1 MEIERLGKYELLE
14 RLGRG
19 GMGEVWKAHDT
30 GLRRYVAIKLLH
42 ADLQA
47 NPDFVTHFM
56 REAQFVASL
65 QHPNIVQIHDFQLA
79 DTHGSSVKAFM
90 VMDYIEGGTLADY
103 IAKTVRKGLFPPAA
117 DIVSLFTAIGLALDY
132 AHQKGMIHRDI
143 KPENI
148 LLDRSTGTGKGPGV
162 PILTDFGIAR
172 LQGTNDSTLTRAW
185 LGTPRYLS
193 PEQAESHSIDKRSDL
208 YSLGIVL
215 YEILTGITPFRGD
228 NPFAI
233 MMQHVHEQPTPPAL
247 INSNVT
253 PALSAVVLRSI
264 AKDPAARFPSAT
276 AMALALTQAFNLPI
290 PASLSPTRSI
300 SQRPDYNP
308 LQPSTPQPGLD
319 ARPHIVTTSPSTP
332 YASVQGGYPEAQ
344 LISPA
349 NSPIMHNS
357 GQNQIHPPIAPS
369 PRRPRHRNL
378 YVALIACAILLLVGI
393 STFFAFPQLFSQQ
406 TNHGTPT
413 PGTTGDVV
421 GSIVFLHS
429 PNAAATTFDQLKVD
443 LNKIPS
449 APAGTN
455 YYAWLETSGSD
466 ITLYPY
472 WQLPISNGSVHYIYP
487 GTAQHSDL
495 FAKSTLF
502 LITAEDANASPVIPN
517 PTRRLYYA
525 TIAHT
530 PTASPTFEVR
540 SCPQNG
546 TGNAVNG
553 C

>member
-1 MEIERLGKYELLE
+1 MELERLGKYELLE

-19 GMGEVWKAHDT
+19 GMGEVWKAQDT
-30 GLRRYVAIKLLH
+30 GLRRYVAIKVLH

-56 REAQFVASL
+56 REARLVASL
-65 QHPNIVQIHDFQLA
+65 QHPNIIQIHDFQLT
-79 DTHGSSVKAFM
+79 DTQGTSVKAFM

-117 DIVSLFTAIGLALDY
+117 DIVSLFTTIGLALDY

-148 LLDRSTGTGKGPGV
+148 LLDKSTGKAPGV

-172 LQGTNDSTLTRAW
+172 LQGASDSTLTRAW
-185 LGTPRYLS
+185 LGTPRYIS

-215 YEILTGITPFRGD
+215 YEMLTGITPFRGD

-233 MMQHVHEQPTPPAL
+233 MMQHVYEQPPPPAL

-264 AKDPAARFPSAT
+264 AKDPAARYPSAS
-276 AMALALTQAFNLPI
+276 AMVLELTRAFNLPV
-290 PASLSPTRSI
+290 PANLSPTRSI
-300 SQRPDYNP
+300 NQPPDYNS
-308 LQPSTPQPGLD
+308 LQPSTPSPGLD
-319 ARPHIVTTSPSTP
+319 ARPLIVTTSPPAP
-332 YASVQGGYPEAQ
+332 YAPVPGSYPESQ

-349 NSPIMHNS
+349 NSPIVSDS
-357 GQNQIHPPIAPS
+357 GKNEIHPPIPQS
-369 PRRPRHRNL
+369 PKRSRRRNL
-378 YVALIACAILLLVGI
+378 YIAIIACAILLLLGT
-393 STFFAFPQLFSQQ
+393 STFFAFSRIFSQS

-413 PGTTGDVV
+413 PGTAGDVV

-429 PNAAATTFDQLKVD
+429 SNAAANTFDQLRID
-443 LNKIPS
+443 INHISS
-449 APAGTN
+449 APAGTI

-466 ITLYPY
+466 ITVYPH
-472 WQLPISNGSVHYIYP
+472 WQLKVSNGSVHDLYP
-487 GTAQHSDL
+487 GSAQHSDL
-495 FAKSTLF
+495 FTKTGRF
-502 LITAEDANASPVIPN
+502 LITAEDTNMTPIIPK
-517 PTRRLYYA
+517 PDLTRHLYYA
-525 TIAHT
+525 TITHT
-530 PTASPTFEVR
+530 STASPTFEVR
-540 SCPQNG
+540 RCPQNG
-546 TGNAVNG
+546 ANA